1 MIIKS
6 FELDKIKSS
15 KKKLILIYGLNQGY
29 KNQVIKN
36 LFEKLFEGEILRYDE
51 NEILNNHEEFISN
64 LMNRSLFDDNKLII
78 ISRASDKIVKFINE
92 IIEKNIEKIKIII
105 NIEKNIEKIKI
116 IINSDNLEKKSKLRN
131 LFEKEKDLV
140 CIPFYEDND
149 KSLNIIAQNF
159 FKQKNIKVSQEII
172 NLLIGRSR
180 GDRGNLNNELN
191 KIENLSITKKNIE
204 LEDIIKL
211 TNLSENYSVFELAEN
226 YLAKNKKQ
234 VSKILN
240 ENNFANEE
248 CILILR
254 TILNRSKRLLKLK
267 ENQNQ
272 TGNIDLT
279 ISSFKPPIFWKEK
292 DTVKK
297 QVQSWSVDEVKNM
310 IYKINDLEILVK
322 KNSSNSLNFV
332 SDFVSNY

>member
-6 FELDKIKSS
+6 FEIEKIKSI
-15 KKKLILIYGLNQGY
+15 KNNLILIYGTNQGY
-29 KNQVIKN
+29 KNQVIKE
-36 LFEKLFEGEILRYDE
+36 LFEKLFEGEILRFDE

-78 ISRASDKIVKFINE
+78 ISRTTDKILRFVSE
-92 IIEKNIEKIKIII
+92 IIERK
-105 NIEKNIEKIKI
+105 IEKIKI
-116 IINSDNLEKKSKLRN
+116 IINSNNLEKKSKLRN
-131 LFEKEKDLV
+131 LFEKDNNLV

-149 KSLNIIAQNF
+149 KSLILIAQNF
-159 FKQKNIKVSQEII
+159 FRQKKIKISQEII

-180 GDRGNLNNELN
+180 GDRGNLINELN
-191 KIENLSITKKNIE
+191 KIENLSITNKNIGI
-204 LEDIIKL
+204 EDVLKL
-211 TNLSENYSVFELAEN
+211 TNLSENYSVFELAES

-248 CILILR
+248 CVLILR

-267 ENQNQ
+267 ESQNQ

-292 DTVKK
+292 NVVKK
-297 QVQSWSVDEVKNM
+297 QIQSWSDDEVKKM

-322 KNSSNSLNFV
+322 KNSNNSLNFV

>member
-6 FELDKIKSS
+6 FEVEKIKSI
-15 KKKLILIYGLNQGY
+15 KKDLILIYGSNQGH
-29 KNQVIKN
+29 KNQVIKE
-36 LFEKLFEGEILRYDE
+36 LFEKLFEGKISRFDE
-51 NEILNNHEEFISN
+51 NEILNNYEEFISGLIN
-64 LMNRSLFDDNKLII
+64 KSLFEDYKLII
-78 ISRASDKIVKFINE
+78 ISRTSDKILKLVNE
-92 IIEKNIEKIKIII
+92 ILERK
-105 NIEKNIEKIKI
+105 IEKIKI

-131 LFEKEKDLV
+131 LFEKEKELV

-149 KSLNIIAQNF
+149 KSLSIIAQNF
-159 FKQKNIKVSQEII
+159 FRQKNIKVSQEII

-180 GDRGNLNNELN
+180 GDRGNLINELN
-191 KIENLSITKKNIE
+191 KIENLSITKKNINM
-204 LEDIIKL
+204 EDVTKL

-226 YLAKNKKQ
+226 YLSKNKKQ

-240 ENNFANEE
+240 ENNFANDE

-267 ENQNQ
+267 ESQNL

-292 DTVKK
+292 DVVKK
-297 QVQSWSVDEVKNM
+297 QIQSWSNDEVKKI

-322 KNSSNSLNFV
+322 KNSHNSLNFV

>member
-6 FELDKIKSS
+6 FEIEKIKSI
-15 KKKLILIYGLNQGY
+15 KNNFILIYGTNQGY
-29 KNQVIKN
+29 KNQVIKE
-36 LFEKLFEGEILRYDE
+36 LLEGEILRFDE
-51 NEILNNHEEFISN
+51 NDILNNHEEIVSN
-64 LMNRSLFDDNKLII
+64 LMNKSLFDENKLII
-78 ISRASDKIVKFINE
+78 VSRASDKILKFVNE
-92 IIEKNIEKIKIII
+92 IIERK
-105 NIEKNIEKIKI
+105 IEKIKI
-116 IINSDNLEKKSKLRN
+116 IINSNNLEKKSKLRN
-131 LFEKEKDLV
+131 LFEKGKDLV

-149 KSLNIIAQNF
+149 KNLSSIAQNF
-159 FKQKNIKVSQEII
+159 FKQKNIKISQEII

-180 GDRGNLNNELN
+180 GDRGNLINELN

-204 LEDIIKL
+204 IEDILKL
-211 TNLSENYSVFELAEN
+211 TNLSENYSVFELAES
-226 YLAKNKKQ
+226 YLAKNKEK

-240 ENNFANEE
+240 ENNFANDE
-248 CILILR
+248 CVLILR

-267 ENQNQ
+267 ESQNQ

-292 DTVKK
+292 NVVKK
-297 QVQSWSVDEVKNM
+297 QIQSWSDDEVKNM

-322 KNSSNSLNFV
+322 KNSNNSLNFV

>member
-6 FELDKIKSS
+6 FEIEKIKSI
-15 KKKLILIYGLNQGY
+15 KNNLILIYGTNQGY
-29 KNQVIKN
+29 KNQVIKE
-36 LFEKLFEGEILRYDE
+36 LFEKLFEGAILRFDE

-78 ISRASDKIVKFINE
+78 ISRTSDKILKFVIE
-92 IIEKNIEKIKIII
+92 IIERK
-105 NIEKNIEKIKI
+105 IEKIKI

-131 LFEKEKDLV
+131 LFEKENDLV

-149 KSLNIIAQNF
+149 QSLSLIAQNF
-159 FKQKNIKVSQEII
+159 FRQKKIKISQEII
-172 NLLIGRSR
+172 NLLIGRSK
-180 GDRGNLNNELN
+180 GDRGNLINELN

-204 LEDIIKL
+204 IEDVLKL
-211 TNLSENYSVFELAEN
+211 TNLSENYSVFELTES
-226 YLAKNKKQ
+226 YLAKNKKK

-240 ENNFANEE
+240 ENNFANDE
-248 CILILR
+248 CVLILR

-267 ENQNQ
+267 EHQNQ

-279 ISSFKPPIFWKEK
+279 ISTFKPPIFWKEK
-292 DTVKK
+292 NVVKK
-297 QVQSWSVDEVKNM
+297 QIQSWSDDEVKKM

-322 KNSSNSLNFV
+322 KNSNNSLNFV

>member
-6 FELDKIKSS
+6 FEIEKIKSN
-15 KKKLILIYGLNQGY
+15 KKNLILIYGTNQGY
-29 KNQVIKN
+29 KNQVIKE
-36 LFEKLFEGEILRYDE
+36 LFEKLFKGEILRFDE
-51 NEILNNHEEFISN
+51 NEIINNHEEFISS
-64 LMNRSLFDDNKLII
+64 LMNKSLFDDDKLII
-78 ISRASDKIVKFINE
+78 ISRASDKILKFVNE
-92 IIEKNIEKIKIII
+92 ITDRKIEKIT
-105 NIEKNIEKIKI
+105 I

-131 LFEKEKDLV
+131 FFEKEKDLV

-149 KSLNIIAQNF
+149 KSLSSIAQNF
-159 FKQKNIKVSQEII
+159 FRKKNIKFSQEII

-180 GDRGNLNNELN
+180 GDRGNLINELN

-204 LEDIIKL
+204 LEDVLKL
-211 TNLSENYSVFELAEN
+211 TNLSQNYSVFELAEN

-248 CILILR
+248 CILIIR

-267 ENQNQ
+267 EGQNQ

-292 DTVKK
+292 DVVKK
-297 QVQSWSVDEVKNM
+297 QIQSWSDDEVKKM

-322 KNSSNSLNFV
+322 KNSNNSLNFV

>member
-6 FELDKIKSS
+6 FEIEKIKSNKS
-15 KKKLILIYGLNQGY
+15 NFILLYGTNQGY
-29 KNQVIKN
+29 KNQIINEQFK
-36 LFEKLFEGEILRYDE
+36 KLFKGEILRFDE
-51 NEILNNHEEFISN
+51 NEILKNYEEFVAN
-64 LMNRSLFDDNKLII
+64 LMNKSLFDDDKLII
-78 ISRASDKIVKFINE
+78 ISRATDKIFNFINE
-92 IIEKNIEKIKIII
+92 IIERK
-105 NIEKNIEKIKI
+105 IEKIKI

-131 LFEKEKDLV
+131 LFEKEKELS

-149 KSLNIIAQNF
+149 KSLNLIAQNF
-159 FKQKNIKVSQEII
+159 FRQKKLKISQEII
-172 NLLIGRSR
+172 NLLIGRAR
-180 GDRGNLNNELN
+180 GDRGNLINELS
-191 KIENLSITKKNIE
+191 KIENLSITKK
-204 LEDIIKL
+204 DIDLDDILKL

-240 ENNFANEE
+240 ENNFANDE
-248 CILILR
+248 CVLIIR

-267 ENQNQ
+267 ETHDE

-292 DTVKK
+292 NVVKK
-297 QVQSWSVDEVKNM
+297 QIQSWTNEEVKR
-310 IYKINDLEILVK
+310 IIFKVNDLEILIK

>member
-6 FELDKIKSS
+6 FEIEKIKSI
-15 KKKLILIYGLNQGY
+15 KNNLILIYGTNQGH
-29 KNQVIKN
+29 KNQVIKE
-36 LFEKLFEGEILRYDE
+36 LFEKLFKGEISRFDE
-51 NEILNNHEEFISN
+51 NEILNNYEEFISSLIN
-64 LMNRSLFDDNKLII
+64 KSLFEDYKLII
-78 ISRASDKIVKFINE
+78 ISRTSDKILKLVNE
-92 IIEKNIEKIKIII
+92 ILERK
-105 NIEKNIEKIKI
+105 IEKIKI
-116 IINSDNLEKKSKLRN
+116 IINSDNLEKKSKLRS
-131 LFEKEKDLV
+131 LFEKEKELV

-149 KSLNIIAQNF
+149 KSLSIIAQNF
-159 FKQKNIKVSQEII
+159 FRQKNIKVSQEII

-180 GDRGNLNNELN
+180 GDRGNLINELN
-191 KIENLSITKKNIE
+191 KIENLSITKINI
-204 LEDIIKL
+204 DMQDVSKL

-240 ENNFANEE
+240 ENNFANDE
-248 CILILR
+248 CVLILR

-267 ENQNQ
+267 ESQNQ

-292 DTVKK
+292 DVVKK
-297 QVQSWSVDEVKNM
+297 QIQSWSDDEVKKI

-322 KNSSNSLNFV
+322 KNTNNSLNFV

>member
-6 FELDKIKSS
+6 FEIEKIKSI
-15 KKKLILIYGLNQGY
+15 KNNLILIYGTNQGH
-29 KNQVIKN
+29 KSQVIKE
-36 LFEKLFEGEILRYDE
+36 LFEKLFKGEISRFDE
-51 NEILNNHEEFISN
+51 NEILNNYEEFISSLIN
-64 LMNRSLFDDNKLII
+64 KSLFENYKLII
-78 ISRASDKIVKFINE
+78 ISRTSDKILKLVNE
-92 IIEKNIEKIKIII
+92 ILERK
-105 NIEKNIEKIKI
+105 IEKIKI
-116 IINSDNLEKKSKLRN
+116 IINSDNLEKKSKLRS
-131 LFEKEKDLV
+131 LFEKEKELV

-159 FKQKNIKVSQEII
+159 FRQKNIEVSQEII

-180 GDRGNLNNELN
+180 GDRGNLINELN

-204 LEDIIKL
+204 IEDVIKL

-240 ENNFANEE
+240 ENNFANDE
-248 CILILR
+248 CVLILR

-267 ENQNQ
+267 ESQNQ

-292 DTVKK
+292 DVVKK
-297 QVQSWSVDEVKNM
+297 QIQSWSDDEVKKI
-310 IYKINDLEILVK
+310 IYKISDLEILVK
-322 KNSSNSLNFV
+322 KNTNNSLNFV